1 MPQQYPAIDKRCKV
15 PISKR
20 CKICDTK
27 KLLNE
32 FNINQKSNDMRNN
45 ICKECESICSCGDC
59 TTAKMFDVFDANID
73 HMLALIK
80 NGLQIPDTIKEK
92 IGWLAD
98 LCKV

>member
-1 MPQQYPAIDKRCKV
+1 M
-15 PISKR
+15 
-20 CKICDTK
+20 ICVITFARSASPSAAV
-27 KLLNE
+27 E
-32 FNINQKSNDMRNN
+32 IV
-45 ICKECESICSCGDC
+45 